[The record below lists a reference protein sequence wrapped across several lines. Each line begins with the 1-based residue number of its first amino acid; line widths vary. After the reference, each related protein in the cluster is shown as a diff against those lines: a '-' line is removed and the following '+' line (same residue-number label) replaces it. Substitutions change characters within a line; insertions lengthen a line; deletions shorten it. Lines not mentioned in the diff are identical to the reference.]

1 MAYHYFLNLG
11 TNIGQ
16 RKLNLSRAVRAIE
29 SRFGYFEMS
38 KMVESRPWGFVSD
51 NVFCNVAV
59 MVISDREPLDVL
71 AELQQI
77 EKEMSPAPHRHA
89 DGSYADRLI
98 DIDIVAVDELQ
109 IDTPQLQ
116 VPHRHLAARRFFLE
130 PMTELAPMW
139 RHPASGLTCAEMLAQ
154 LPEPKDDE
162 NNEQSN
168 H

>member
-77 EKEMSPAPHRHA
+77 ERRCR
-89 DGSYADRLI
+89 RLPT
-98 DIDIVAVDELQ
+98 AMPTAA
-109 IDTPQLQ
+109 TPT
-116 VPHRHLAARRFFLE
+116 A
-130 PMTELAPMW
+130 
-139 RHPASGLTCAEMLAQ
+139 
-154 LPEPKDDE
+154 
-162 NNEQSN
+162 
-168 H
+168 